1 MKLFRM
7 IGHSIRDAFKSLIR
21 NFSLTIASASC
32 IVITLLIVSLSML
45 LSTNVDNFANNIK
58 KDVTIITFLDRNISD
73 SDIAMIQNKLKK
85 LDNIDSFEY
94 FSKKQNLNSMKES
107 SKDLANVMDNWTEEE
122 NPLQAT
128 IIIKVK
134 KIEKINKTA
143 LLIEKYKGVAL
154 VKYGEGMVE
163 KLISTFKVIEKVSYG
178 FVIALVLV
186 SAFLISNTIK
196 LTITSRRKEIEIMRL
211 VGSSNI
217 AIKLPFVIEGIFI
230 GIIGSIIPV
239 VTTIYGYY
247 WLYAN
252 FDGQLFSQFVKLVEP
267 FPYVFNLSFAL
278 IIIAI
283 LVSMLGSARAVR
295 RFLKI

>member
-143 LLIEKYKGVAL
+143 LSIEKYKGVAL